1 MKARALLIGCV
12 ALLAGATQVQAEE
25 SVPRHWIARIGIH
38 PVDPKPDN
46 HPEYQIDNAAG
57 VSLGA
62 TYLFSKH
69 WGLELFGA
77 FPPAHELRTAG
88 GDRAGR
94 FDMRPASA
102 TIQYHITDAS
112 GVFRAYAGAG
122 IAYANIGGERTKGA
136 LAGSTLEIDDA
147 SGVALTLGLDMDLGS
162 KWFVNIDARWLDID
176 SDLRIDGVDRGQLA
190 IDPVLFGLSIGRQ
203 FK

>member
-12 ALLAGATQVQAEE
+12 ALLAGVTQVQAEE

-57 VSLGA
+57 VSAGA

-176 SDLRIDGVDRGQLA
+176 ADLRIDSVYRGQLA
-190 IDPVLFGLSIGRQ
+190 IDPLLFGLSVGRRLR
-203 FK
+203 